1 MYKPDERLHK
11 RQLQNKVGLIRLLYY
26 LPMEMTK
33 KEEKKSE
40 LEWISN
46 YYIDRAS
53 KSIAESWERAIIS
66 ALNNRP
72 RYLRWIPKKFYVKHF
87 IEVHYQNTRPLV
99 LPVKNWL
106 KIETEFRVYDKLRKK
121 YVEVV

>member
-1 MYKPDERLHK
+1 M
-11 RQLQNKVGLIRLLYY
+11 
-26 LPMEMTK
+26 
-33 KEEKKSE
+33 KEKSE
-40 LEWISN
+40 LERIKE
-46 YYIDRAS
+46 YYI
-53 KSIAESWERAIIS
+53 ERAVGNMCEVRENAIINV
-66 ALNNRP
+66 LNNRP

-87 IEVHYQNTRPLV
+87 IEIHEQNMRPLV

>member
-1 MYKPDERLHK
+1 
-11 RQLQNKVGLIRLLYY
+11 
-26 LPMEMTK
+26 MTK

-53 KSIAESWERAIIS
+53 K
-66 ALNNRP
+66 
-72 RYLRWIPKKFYVKHF
+72 YLRWIPKKFYVKHF

>member
-1 MYKPDERLHK
+1 MAKQELDLFYMFRE
-11 RQLQNKVGLIRLLYY
+11 
-26 LPMEMTK
+26 MEI
-33 KEEKKSE
+33 EEEKSE
-40 LEWISN
+40 LDLIKD
-46 YYIDRAS
+46 YYI
-53 KSIAESWERAIIS
+53 ERAVSNMCEVRENAIIN

-72 RYLRWIPKKFYVKHF
+72 PYLRRIPKKFYVKHF
-87 IEVHYQNTRPLV
+87 IEIHEHNIRPLV

>member
-1 MYKPDERLHK
+1 MWDIE
-11 RQLQNKVGLIRLLYY
+11 VIRLLYY

>member
-1 MYKPDERLHK
+1 
-11 RQLQNKVGLIRLLYY
+11 
-26 LPMEMTK
+26 METIK
-33 KEEKKSE
+33 KEEEKSE
-40 LEWISN
+40 LERIRD
-46 YYIDRAS
+46 YYI
-53 KSIAESWERAIIS
+53 ERAVGNMCEVRENAIIK

-87 IEVHYQNTRPLV
+87 IEIHEHNMKP

-121 YVEVV
+121 YVKVV

>member
-1 MYKPDERLHK
+1 
-11 RQLQNKVGLIRLLYY
+11 
-26 LPMEMTK
+26 MTK

-46 YYIDRAS
+46 YYIDRASKSIAESWERS

>member
-1 MYKPDERLHK
+1 
-11 RQLQNKVGLIRLLYY
+11 
-26 LPMEMTK
+26 METI
-33 KEEKKSE
+33 KEEKKAE
-40 LEWISN
+40 LEWIRN

-53 KSIAESWERAIIS
+53 KTIAEAGENAIIT

-87 IEVHYQNTRPLV
+87 IEVHYHNTRPLV

-121 YVEVV
+121 YVEVG

>member
-1 MYKPDERLHK
+1 
-11 RQLQNKVGLIRLLYY
+11 
-26 LPMEMTK
+26 MTK

-87 IEVHYQNTRPLV
+87 IEVHYQNTRTFSPTCKELI
-99 LPVKNWL
+99 KDRN
-106 KIETEFRVYDKLRKK
+106 RV
-121 YVEVV
+121 

>member
-1 MYKPDERLHK
+1 M
-11 RQLQNKVGLIRLLYY
+11 
-26 LPMEMTK
+26 K
-33 KEEKKSE
+33 KEKSE
-40 LEWISN
+40 LEWIRN

-53 KSIAESWERAIIS
+53 KTIAEAGENAIIT

-72 RYLRWIPKKFYVKHF
+72 RYLRRIPKKFYVKHW
-87 IEVHYQNTRPLV
+87 IEIHYHNTRPLV
-99 LPVKNWL
+99 LPVKDWL